1 VTDGEPVTTTL
12 RDTYRFG
19 YPSPQPAE
27 VVAVLVDDGSA
38 RAVASVAVEEAV
50 ARQAPVRFL
59 QLVSSYHDDEGRALA
74 EEKMFRAGLQ
84 ALHGHP
90 RTHSVFEVVRSDP
103 TAIVRT
109 RSRDAAL
116 VVVGV
121 DAKRDVPGGPSLAN
135 RCRNLARCPVRT
147 VPIPP

>member
-1 VTDGEPVTTTL
+1 MTTTL
-12 RDTYRFG
+12 RDTHRSG
-19 YPSPQPAE
+19 YPSRLPAE
-27 VVAVLVDDGSA
+27 VVAVLLDDGSA

-50 ARQAPVRFL
+50 ERQAPVRFL

-103 TAIVRT
+103 MAIVRT

-121 DAKRDVPGGPSLAN
+121 DAKKDVPGGPSLAN
-135 RCRNLARCPVRT
+135 RCRSAATCPVQT
-147 VPIPP
+147 VSIPA